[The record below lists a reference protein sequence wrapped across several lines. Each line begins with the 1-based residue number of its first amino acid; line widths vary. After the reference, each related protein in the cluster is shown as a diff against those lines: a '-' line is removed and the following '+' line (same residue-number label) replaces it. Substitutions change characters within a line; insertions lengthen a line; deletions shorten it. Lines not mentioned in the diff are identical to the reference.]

1 MAAVDRNILRIA
13 VYEMLFSKHA
23 PPIVVIDEAVDIVK
37 KYSMPDSGAFV
48 NGILD
53 QIRKEEM
60 KDAP

>member
-1 MAAVDRNILRIA
+1 
-13 VYEMLFSKHA
+13 MLFSKHA

-37 KYSMPDSGAFV
+37 KYSTPDSGAFV